1 MIVFTQKKFSINKFG
16 NFLDISF
23 EQIAI
28 NPIYITK
35 FYNYC
40 GLGVISLSRIMVL

>member
-1 MIVFTQKKFSINKFG
+1 MIMIVFTQKKFSMNKFG

-35 FYNYC
+35 F
-40 GLGVISLSRIMVL
+40 